1 MSSFVIEPMQGG
13 SYQTMKTQSI
23 RYGENGGVEII
34 DIDVSDPQAGEVQV
48 QSAACGICAWDL
60 ATFRDGGT
68 APPGHEGVGY
78 VTKVGRGVRDIE
90 EGMRVTGSGLGFD
103 GIKNCSADRMYVLP
117 ESDIA
122 DEYWIVEPVSCVVT
136 GLDTAPLLP
145 ADNVAVIG
153 CGFMG
158 LMFVQALSQF
168 YTYDLIAIDIVEERL
183 KLAKSFGAKYAY
195 NPREIDASELV
206 SELKGHPIDVVF
218 DCSGKPQGLNLATK
232 IVRRGGHINLFGWIR
247 EDMTI
252 NGSEWHGG
260 GFNLVSSS
268 PGAKIRDTFPP
279 AIRLLE
285 RGHID
290 LRPLVTHIVPL
301 EDYPALLKEATG
313 GNGSYI
319 KGVVKAT

>member
-1 MSSFVIEPMQGG
+1 
-13 SYQTMKTQSI
+13 MKTQSI

-90 EGMRVTGSGLGFD
+90 EGMRVTGQGLGFD

-158 LMFVQALSQF
+158 LMFIQALSQF
-168 YTYDLIAIDIVEERL
+168 YTYDLIAIDLVEKRL
-183 KLAKSFGAKYAY
+183 KLAKSLGAKLTY
-195 NPREIDASELV
+195 NPKEIDTSELI
-206 SELKGHPIDVVF
+206 SELRTHSIDVVF
-218 DCSGKPQGLNLATK
+218 DCSGKAAGLNLATK
-232 IVRRGGHINLFGWIR
+232 IVRRGGHINLFGCIR
-247 EDMTI
+247 EEVTI

-260 GFNLVSSS
+260 AFNLVSSS
-268 PGAKIRDTFPP
+268 PGAKIRDPFPP
-279 AIRLLE
+279 AIRFLE

-290 LRPLVTHIVPL
+290 LRSLVTHIVRL
-301 EDYPALLKEATG
+301 EDYPALLKEATSG
-313 GNGSYI
+313 DGSYI
-319 KGVVKAT
+319 KGVVTGM

>member
-1 MSSFVIEPMQGG
+1 
-13 SYQTMKTQSI
+13 MKTQSI

-158 LMFVQALSQF
+158 LMFVQALSRF
-168 YTYDLIAIDIVEERL
+168 YTYDLIAIDLVEKRL
-183 KLAKSFGAKYAY
+183 KLAKSLGAKLTY
-195 NPREIDASELV
+195 NPKEIDASELV
-206 SELKGHPIDVVF
+206 SELKARPIDVVF
-218 DCSGKPQGLNLATK
+218 DCSGKAAGLNLATK
-232 IVRRGGHINLFGWIR
+232 IVRRGGHINLFGCIR
-247 EDMTI
+247 EEVTI

-260 GFNLVSSS
+260 AFNLVSSS

-285 RGHID
+285 REHID
-290 LRPLVTHIVPL
+290 LRPLVTHIVRL

>member
-1 MSSFVIEPMQGG
+1 
-13 SYQTMKTQSI
+13 MKTQTI
-23 RYGENGGVEII
+23 KYGEKGGVEII
-34 DIDVSDPQAGEVQV
+34 DIDVPDPQAGEVQV
-48 QSAACGICAWDL
+48 QRAACGVCAWDL
-60 ATFRDGGT
+60 ATFRDGGY

-78 VTKVGRGVRDIE
+78 VTKVGRGVQGIE
-90 EGMRVTGSGLGFD
+90 EGMRVTGAGLGFD
-103 GIKNCSADRMYVLP
+103 GIKNCTADRMYVLP
-117 ESDIA
+117 ESDLS

-145 ADNVAVIG
+145 ADTVAVIG

-158 LMFVQALSQF
+158 LMFVQALSRF
-168 YTYDLIAIDIVEERL
+168 YTYDLIAVDIVEERL
-183 KLAKSFGAKYAY
+183 KLAKSLGAEDTY
-195 NPREIDASELV
+195 NPKEVDATELV
-206 SELKGHPIDVVF
+206 SELKSRPIDVIF

-247 EDMTI
+247 EDVTI

-285 RGHID
+285 RGHIN

-301 EDYPALLKEATG
+301 EDYPTLLKDATNG
-313 GNGSYI
+313 DGSYI
-319 KGVVKAT
+319 KGVVAGT

>member
-1 MSSFVIEPMQGG
+1 M
-13 SYQTMKTQSI
+13 MKTQTV
-23 RYGENGGVEII
+23 RYGEKGGVEII
-34 DIDVSDPQAGEVQV
+34 DIDISDPQAGEVQV
-48 QSAACGICAWDL
+48 QHAACGVCAWDL
-60 ATFRDGGT
+60 ATFRDGGY

-78 VTKVGRGVRDIE
+78 VTKVGSGVRDIE
-90 EGMRVTGSGLGFD
+90 EGMRVASVALGFD
-103 GIKNCSADRMYVLP
+103 GIKNCSTEDIYVLP
-117 ESDIA
+117 ESDLA
-122 DEYWIVEPVSCVVT
+122 DEYWLVEPVSCVVT

-158 LMFVQALSQF
+158 LMFIQALSRF
-168 YTYDLIAIDIVEERL
+168 YTYDLIAIDLVEKRL
-183 KLAKSFGAKYAY
+183 KLAKSLGAKHTY
-195 NPREIDASELV
+195 NPKEIDASELV
-206 SELKGHPIDVVF
+206 SELRSRPIDVVF
-218 DCSGKPQGLNLATK
+218 DCSGKAAGLNLATK
-232 IVRRGGHINLFGWIR
+232 IVRRGGHINLFGCIR
-247 EDMTI
+247 EEVTI

-260 GFNLVSSS
+260 AFNLVSSS

-301 EDYPALLKEATG
+301 EDYPGLLKEATG

-319 KGVVKAT
+319 KGVVKAM

>member
-1 MSSFVIEPMQGG
+1 ML
-13 SYQTMKTQSI
+13 
-23 RYGENGGVEII
+23 
-34 DIDVSDPQAGEVQV
+34 QAQ
-48 QSAACGICAWDL
+48 
-60 ATFRDGGT
+60 
-68 APPGHEGVGY
+68 
-78 VTKVGRGVRDIE
+78 
-90 EGMRVTGSGLGFD
+90 GLGFD

>member
-1 MSSFVIEPMQGG
+1 M
-13 SYQTMKTQSI
+13 MKTQTI
-23 RYGENGGVEII
+23 KYGENGGVEII

-48 QSAACGICAWDL
+48 QSAACGVCAWDL
-60 ATFRDGGT
+60 ATYRDGGT

-90 EGMRVTGSGLGFD
+90 EGMRVTAAGLGFD
-103 GIKNCSADRMYVLP
+103 GIKNCSTDRMYVLP
-117 ESDIA
+117 ESDLA

-158 LMFVQALSQF
+158 LMFIQALSQF
-168 YTYDLIAIDIVEERL
+168 YTHDLIAIDIVEDRL
-183 KLAKSFGAKYAY
+183 KLSKSLGAQFAY
-195 NPREIDASELV
+195 NPTEIDAAELV
-206 SELKGHPIDVVF
+206 SELKGRSIDVIF

-232 IVRRGGHINLFGWIR
+232 IVRRGGHINLFGWVR
-247 EDMTI
+247 EDVTI

-290 LRPLVTHIVPL
+290 LRPLVTHVVPL
-301 EDYPALLKEATG
+301 AEYPALLQEATDG
-313 GNGSYI
+313 DGSYI
-319 KGVVKAT
+319 KGVVKST

>member
-1 MSSFVIEPMQGG
+1 
-13 SYQTMKTQSI
+13 MKTQTI

-34 DIDVSDPQAGEVQV
+34 DIDVSDPQAGEAQV
-48 QSAACGICAWDL
+48 QHAACGVCAWDL

-90 EGMRVTGSGLGFD
+90 EGMRVTGQGLGFD

-218 DCSGKPQGLNLATK
+218 DCSGKAAGLNLATK
-232 IVRRGGHINLFGWIR
+232 IVRRGGHINLFGCIR
-247 EDMTI
+247 EEVTI

-260 GFNLVSSS
+260 AFNLVSSS
-268 PGAKIRDTFPP
+268 PGAKIRDPFPP
-279 AIRLLE
+279 AIRFLE
-285 RGHID
+285 RVLID
-290 LRPLVTHIVPL
+290 LRPLVTHIVSL
-301 EDYPALLKEATG
+301 EDYPALLKEATSGDG
-313 GNGSYI
+313 GYI
-319 KGVVKAT
+319 KGVVKAM

>member
-1 MSSFVIEPMQGG
+1 
-13 SYQTMKTQSI
+13 MKTQTI
-23 RYGENGGVEII
+23 RYGESGGVEII

-48 QSAACGICAWDL
+48 RRAACGVCAWDL
-60 ATFRDGGT
+60 STFRDGGW

-78 VTKVGRGVRDIE
+78 VTKVGRGIRDIE
-90 EGMRVTGSGLGFD
+90 EGMRVTGAALGFD
-103 GIKNCSADRMYVLP
+103 GIKNCAADGIYVLP

-122 DEYWIVEPVSCVVT
+122 DEYWLVEPVSCVVT

-145 ADNVAVIG
+145 ADNVVVIG

-158 LMFVQALSQF
+158 LMFIQALSRF
-168 YTYDLIAIDIVEERL
+168 YTYDLIAVDIVEERL
-183 KLAKSFGAKYAY
+183 KLAKSLGAKLAY
-195 NPREIDASELV
+195 NPTEIPTSELV
-206 SELKGHPIDVVF
+206 SDLKGRPIDVVF
-218 DCSGKPQGLNLATK
+218 DCSGKPAGLNLATK
-232 IVRRGGHINLFGWIR
+232 IVRRGGHINLFGCIR
-247 EDMTI
+247 EEVTI

-260 GFNLVSSS
+260 AFNLVSSS

-279 AIRLLE
+279 AIRFLE

-290 LRPLVTHIVPL
+290 LKPLVTHIVPL

-319 KGVVKAT
+319 KGVVKRE

>member
-1 MSSFVIEPMQGG
+1 
-13 SYQTMKTQSI
+13 MKTQTI

-48 QSAACGICAWDL
+48 QHAACGVCAWDL
-60 ATFRDGGT
+60 ATFRDGGY

-78 VTKVGRGVRDIE
+78 VTKVGSGARGIE
-90 EGMRVTGSGLGFD
+90 EGMRVASVELGFD
-103 GIKNCSADRMYVLP
+103 GIKNCSTEDIYVLP
-117 ESDIA
+117 ESDIS
-122 DEYWIVEPVSCVVT
+122 DEYWLVEPVSCVVT